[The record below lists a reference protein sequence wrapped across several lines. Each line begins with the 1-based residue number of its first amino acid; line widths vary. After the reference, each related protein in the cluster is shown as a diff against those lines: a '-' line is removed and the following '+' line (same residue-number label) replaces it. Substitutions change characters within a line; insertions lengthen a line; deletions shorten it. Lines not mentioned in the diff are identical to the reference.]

1 MLTIDY
7 DYRYRKAGRRLERWR
22 SRRLGRLWFGRVVLV
37 VLVLELLVVRGR
49 LDVALS
55 DVLDLGEGREGSRWL
70 IG

>member
-1 MLTIDY
+1 M
-7 DYRYRKAGRRLERWR
+7 
-22 SRRLGRLWFGRVVLV
+22 